1 MFEMALSAAE
11 KQRQHRARRDADPE
25 RRAAYLRTHRKRWH
39 ESKEQG
45 KVKTV
50 KDLGER
56 EKRRKRRSWKKD
68 QCECRKRAKLKEDQV
83 SLTQSPEVLA
93 TASNIKVH
101 IY

>member
-1 MFEMALSAAE
+1 MVKIRILYSIKMSDLCFREMALSAAE

-56 EKRRKRRSWKKD
+56 EKRRKRQSWKSA
-68 QCECRKRAKLKEDQV
+68 QRECRK
-83 SLTQSPEVLA
+83 
-93 TASNIKVH
+93 
-101 IY
+101 